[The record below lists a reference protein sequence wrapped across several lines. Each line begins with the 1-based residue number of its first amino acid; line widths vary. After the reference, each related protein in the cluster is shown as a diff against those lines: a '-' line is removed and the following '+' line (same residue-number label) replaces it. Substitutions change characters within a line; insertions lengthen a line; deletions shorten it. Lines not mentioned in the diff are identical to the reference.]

1 MPRLADLSPPADRPA
16 WIPLPPEPMPR
27 PTYCPAGMAMGAALI
42 FWGII
47 TTWLILAVGAAL
59 FTAMLAC
66 WIAEIR
72 HARTH
77 V

>member
-1 MPRLADLSPPADRPA
+1 MPPPADPPPPADHPA

-42 FWGII
+42 FWGFI
-47 TTWLILAVGAAL
+47 TSWLILAVGAVL
-59 FTAMLAC
+59 FTAMLAG

-72 HARTH
+72 RARTH